1 MAGTGSR
8 VSQMGQHQLTHW
20 ITEGGWIPGQ
30 LAEDPKASQSWFW
43 SALGWGRG
51 TGAGA
56 DVLCWLCPNKVGC
69 RAAVVLGLVSATLWV
84 KLGPVG
90 EARPRIFWGWFWLA
104 CGWNVV
110 LQISG
115 CMSLGL

>member
-51 TGAGA
+51 AGLVPICRVGRLQGCSGPGAG
-56 DVLCWLCPNKVGC
+56 VCPPLGEVG
-69 RAAVVLGLVSATLWV
+69 A
-84 KLGPVG
+84 
-90 EARPRIFWGWFWLA
+90 
-104 CGWNVV
+104 
-110 LQISG
+110 SG
-115 CMSLGL
+115 

>member
-1 MAGTGSR
+1 MAGTGSM
-8 VSQMGQHQLTHW
+8 VSQMGQHQLTHR

-69 RAAVVLGLVSATLWV
+69 RAAVVLGLVLPFGGLKARAGLLVDRMGLRVSFSRA
-84 KLGPVG
+84 LG
-90 EARPRIFWGWFWLA
+90 F
-104 CGWNVV
+104 
-110 LQISG
+110 Q
-115 CMSLGL
+115 GLVP